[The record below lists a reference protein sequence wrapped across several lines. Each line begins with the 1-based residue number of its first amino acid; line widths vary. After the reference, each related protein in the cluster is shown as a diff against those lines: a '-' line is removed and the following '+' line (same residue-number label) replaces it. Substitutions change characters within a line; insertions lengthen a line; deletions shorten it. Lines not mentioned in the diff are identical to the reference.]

1 MSKHL
6 LIAAG
11 LVVISFITLATG
23 LMSGGG
29 GDAEIT
35 DTTAHVALG
44 AHVIAADRALIPLQP
59 AFAGQG
65 LATNPFTMGKSGEL
79 RTTRIPLPP
88 PPPLTLPAL
97 PVLPLSER

>member
-11 LVVISFITLATG
+11 LVVISFITLG
-23 LMSGGG
+23 LGLVSGGG
-29 GDAEIT
+29 GTGDTADA
-35 DTTAHVALG
+35 AGHVAWG
-44 AHVIAADRALIPLQP
+44 AQVIAADRALGPLQP

-65 LATNPFTMGKSGEL
+65 LATNPFTMGKAGEL

-88 PPPLTLPAL
+88 PPPLALPAL

>member
-11 LVVISFITLATG
+11 LVAISLVTLGAAITA
-23 LMSGGG
+23 GGS
-29 GDAEIT
+29 DAGYAA
-35 DTTAHVALG
+35 DSAGQAALG
-44 AHVIAADRALIPLQP
+44 AHVIDAERALQPLQP

-65 LATNPFTMGKSGEL
+65 LKTNPFSMGKSGEM
-79 RTTRIPLPP
+79 RSTRIPLPP

-97 PVLPLSER
+97 PALPLSER